1 MDEMVDM
8 DVDDNC
14 KVVIRAATRSSKEDV
29 DRSSELGQMCVVAGD
44 QIHVEPGF
52 VRGHGTLAESGL
64 LIATVGGVVDRVNKL
79 VSVRPLVS
87 RYTPEIGDVVIG
99 RVVEVSQNR
108 WKLDVDARQEAVLM
122 LSAMNLP
129 GGVQRRRTY
138 EDELN
143 MRSLI
148 KEGDLISAEVQEL
161 KQDGGIALHTR
172 SMKYGRLSEGQ
183 LVRVKSALIKRQKKR
198 FQILP
203 CEIHA
208 IFGNNGYIWLSEEEP
223 RKELEEPGKNT
234 KTPKTS
240 LAGRRRISRLRNSIL
255 ILNEMSMTIH
265 AQTIMDVYTTS
276 EQAGLSEFEVLRQNV
291 REQLLE
297 RVRNRRNH

>member
-1 MDEMVDM
+1 
-8 DVDDNC
+8 
-14 KVVIRAATRSSKEDV
+14 
-29 DRSSELGQMCVVAGD
+29 
-44 QIHVEPGF
+44 
-52 VRGHGTLAESGL
+52 
-64 LIATVGGVVDRVNKL
+64 
-79 VSVRPLVS
+79 
-87 RYTPEIGDVVIG
+87 
-99 RVVEVSQNR
+99 
-108 WKLDVDARQEAVLM
+108 M